1 MVDSTDGDRLDEAYD
16 ELAILMSE
24 KQLRDALWFDL
35 MHSISPLSLYLS
47 IPALIFVVDST
58 DGDRLDEAYDEL
70 AILMSEKQLRDALWF
85 DLMHYFNLPSL
96 SLYLSIPALIFVV
109 DSTDGDRLDEAY
121 DELAILMSEKQLRD
135 ALLLIFAN
143 KQVSVDIKYWLL

>member
-1 MVDSTDGDRLDEAYD
+1 MLC
-16 ELAILMSE
+16 
-24 KQLRDALWFDL
+24 DL
-35 MHSISPLSLYLS
+35 ISCINSIS
-47 IPALIFVVDST
+47 T
-58 DGDRLDEAYDEL
+58 
-70 AILMSEKQLRDALWF
+70 
-85 DLMHYFNLPSL
+85 H

-143 KQVSVDIKYWLL
+143 KQVSV